1 MNKFKKIL
9 IFIYDNKIFVI
20 IALFI
25 VFMLFID
32 NNNLLKKV
40 KRGREIDKLKQEQ
53 VELQKCISELEKR
66 DVELSSGRKDA
77 LETYAREKL
86 MMSEENEVTYIV
98 DTTTIVFDK

>member
-53 VELQKCISELEKR
+53 VELQKCITELEKR
-66 DVELSSGRKDA
+66 NEELSSGRKDA

-98 DTTTIVFDK
+98 DTTT